1 MVQWA
6 YEIAGEIASDAV
18 KAMALAMSLTKSFDA
33 SILEQIIALVMRQV
47 SEGRLEAHEYLNAL
61 KTGEL
66 RHRLLRQGPVR
77 IPRGITKSSAGPP
90 AELLCFDGHMEISS
104 IGQSDSRSDSN
115 AQKNSPVFTG
125 EWRSERDL
133 NRGGLWKRQ

>member
-18 KAMALAMSLTKSFDA
+18 KAMALTMSLTKSFDA

-47 SEGRLEAHEYLNAL
+47 SEGKLETHEYLNAL

-66 RHRLLRQGPVR
+66 RHRLLRVIRPVQGPVR

-104 IGQSDSRSDSN
+104 IGIPIPVQTQMR
-115 AQKNSPVFTG
+115 KKTPRFSPGSGGV
-125 EWRSERDL
+125 
-133 NRGGLWKRQ
+133 RGI

>member
-33 SILEQIIALVMRQV
+33 SILEQIIAIVMRQV

-61 KTGEL
+61 KAGEL
-66 RHRLLRQGPVR
+66 RHCLLRVIRPVQGPVR

-104 IGQSDSRSDSN
+104 IGIPIPVQTQMR
-115 AQKNSPVFTG
+115 KKTPRFSPGSGGV
-125 EWRSERDL
+125 
-133 NRGGLWKRQ
+133 RGI